1 MRTTPL
7 NVLFTVDT
15 EVYPLC
21 PSWRTDGLQGD
32 LARDIYGATP
42 KGNFGIKYQADLLR
56 QYGLKGVFFVEPLF
70 ACEAGIEPL
79 AEVVDVLQSAGQE
92 VQLHIHTEWL
102 DDISD
107 PPIAAKDVESI
118 KDLDL
123 TAQIDVLECALA
135 NLREAGAENVC
146 AFRAGNY
153 GANFDTLRA
162 LRACGIRYDSSYNYP
177 FLGGHCELSIAG
189 TPMLVQPREV
199 EGVLEVPIN
208 CFRDYPGHYR
218 HTQLCAISARE
229 MRHALA
235 AAYAQDW
242 HTFVI
247 VSHSFE
253 LLRNRRRKQPVAWA
267 DPDWTVINRFEW
279 LCRYLADN
287 NDRYRV
293 VGFCDLPSPP
303 AESTSRL
310 DMAPLPTIARTTERV
325 IGQAV
330 RRLSF

>member
-1 MRTTPL
+1 MRSTPL

-21 PSWRTDGLQGD
+21 RSWRTDGLRGD
-32 LARDIYGATP
+32 MARDIYGATP
-42 KGNFGIKYQADLLR
+42 KGNFGVKYQADILQR
-56 QYGLKGVFFVEPLF
+56 YGLKAVFFVEALF
-70 ACEAGIEPL
+70 ACAAGIEPL
-79 AEVVDVLQSAGQE
+79 AEVVDILQSAGQE

-102 DDISD
+102 DHLSD
-107 PPIAAKDVESI
+107 PPVDAKEVENI

-123 TAQIDVLECALA
+123 AMQTNVVECALA
-135 NLREAGAENVC
+135 NLRQAGAENVC

-162 LRACGIRYDSSYNYP
+162 LRKAGIRCDSSYNYP
-177 FLGGHCELSIAG
+177 YLGRECGLQLAD

-199 EGVLEVPIN
+199 EGVLEVPVN

-235 AAYAQDW
+235 AAHAQDW

-253 LLRNRRRKQPVAWA
+253 LLRDRKRPVPWGK
-267 DPDWTVINRFEW
+267 PDWIVINRFEA

-287 NDRYRV
+287 RDRYQL
-293 VGFCDLPSPP
+293 VGFCDLPMPR
-303 AESTSRL
+303 AVSTSRL
-310 DMAPLPTIARTTERV
+310 DLEPVLTMARTAERV

-330 RRLSF
+330 RRLPL